1 MAKVEGDHIVES
13 TQEARA
19 GATGQNVR
27 YVLAFGT
34 VGVPCCSCSSTF
46 TTSCE
51 RAVRVKAR

>member
-13 TQEARA
+13 TQKARA

-34 VGVPCCSCSSTF
+34 VGV
-46 TTSCE
+46 
-51 RAVRVKAR
+51 AVLFLLVYLYYFV